1 MQGGDIVGL
10 GQPFR
15 PTQPAW
21 TVSPLAKLSALSLA
35 GRARMCWSI
44 STMLIALNCMQMSWA
59 TRPFTASGSMSF
71 NLVVAISGN

>member
-21 TVSPLAKLSALSLA
+21 TVSLSFLLWQSCRHYLWQDGPGCAGLSLQ
-35 GRARMCWSI
+35 C
-44 STMLIALNCMQMSWA
+44 
-59 TRPFTASGSMSF
+59 
-71 NLVVAISGN
+71 